1 MLRSKL
7 TKIQD
12 PWPRAQNAAQKRVPS
27 PNPGSDDIHTED
39 GKRWGGR
46 NSNEIQWE
54 KDQLADVNG
63 QLKEG

>member
-39 GKRWGGR
+39 RDGEGETVMKYSGR
-46 NSNEIQWE
+46 KINLQM
-54 KDQLADVNG
+54 
-63 QLKEG
+63 

>member
-1 MLRSKL
+1 MQHR
-7 TKIQD
+7 
-12 PWPRAQNAAQKRVPS
+12 RVPS

-39 GKRWGGR
+39 RKRWGGR